1 MSMSYHARDQIWLV
15 GDSITEFSFAENG
28 IAARFAGA

>member
-1 MSMSYHARDQIWLV
+1 MSYHPRDQIWLV
-15 GDSITEFSFAENG
+15 GDSITEFSFSENG